1 MKILKLLM
9 GRVGKATL
17 TTTQAI
23 VASAAVGIGG
33 VAAWQMLGADSNA
46 DNAFNSLGYQQ
57 DEVVY
62 VSSSTSGQYGRGENQ
77 QTAFRAAPSKAIEM
91 QQREAEYLRQQ
102 EEERAAAERARYE
115 AETRASGPES
125 APLGG
130 LNEGLGNKKIEAMTP
145 EQIKAMQEAALKQAK
160 DAAAAGKANADAAA
174 LAAAAGVEGAAGR
187 HGAFASRGMAMPE
200 GSSGSPTFVGMP
212 GSVDSGKNLKGSG
225 SSGSAA
231 ISGNGQEGA
240 AIPNSR
246 NLRARANF
254 GGKISERKNSR
265 DFSSLEL
272 MAKRSAEI
280 AGNASRSANEGSRA
294 FLASTRNSGGITLNG
309 GEVSTGQ
316 GATSSDYGDAS
327 GALRGLNTKMDNLM
341 DAEQEFKD
349 ARKSLRKNFWGLL
362 SATILC
368 MGFTI
373 PYFGWLFFKKEF
385 RRYDRKARE
394 YNEKYGDRSNTGRK
408 YGNLVRILKSA
419 AKAGSGGWLIL
430 TGKFIPALFKSYGQK
445 LTKSDLKHRKGGE
458 TGADVG
464 TVRSSA
470 ASNEGTLNVDEGVSS
485 SDAAHRDMERF
496 RQDNIK

>member
-1 MKILKLLM
+1 MNILKLLT
-9 GRVGKATL
+9 GRVGKAAL

-23 VASAAVGIGG
+23 VASAAVGVGG
-33 VAAWQMLGADSNA
+33 VVAWQMLGADSGA

-174 LAAAAGVEGAAGR
+174 LAAAAGVQGAAGR
-187 HGAFASRGMAMPE
+187 SGALASRGFAMPD
-200 GSSGSPTFVGMP
+200 GASGSPTFVGMP
-212 GSVDSGKNLKGSG
+212 GKNGRRSDS
-225 SSGSAA
+225 APA
-231 ISGNGQEGA
+231 ISGAGHEGA

-254 GGKISERKNSR
+254 GGKISERQNSR

-419 AKAGSGGWLIL
+419 AKAGAGGWLIM
-430 TGKFIPALFKSYGQK
+430 TVKFIPALFKSYGQK

-496 RQDNIK
+496 RQDDIK

>member
-1 MKILKLLM
+1 MNILKLLT
-9 GRVGKATL
+9 GRVGKAAL

-23 VASAAVGIGG
+23 VASAAVGVGG
-33 VAAWQMLGADSNA
+33 VVAWQMLGADSGA

-174 LAAAAGVEGAAGR
+174 LAAAAGVQGAAGR
-187 HGAFASRGMAMPE
+187 SSAMASRGFAMPD
-200 GSSGSPTFVGMP
+200 GASGSPTFVGMP
-212 GSVDSGKNLKGSG
+212 GSVDSGKNGKRSD
-225 SSGSAA
+225 SAPA
-231 ISGNGQEGA
+231 ISGAGHEGA

-254 GGKISERKNSR
+254 GGKISERQNSR

-309 GEVSTGQ
+309 NEVSTGQ

-419 AKAGSGGWLIL
+419 AKAGAGGWLIM
-430 TGKFIPALFKSYGQK
+430 TVKFIPALFKSYGQK

>member
-33 VAAWQMLGADSNA
+33 VAAWQMLGADSRA

-102 EEERAAAERARYE
+102 EEERAAAERARY
-115 AETRASGPES
+115 ASQTSAASSPAA

-174 LAAAAGVEGAAGR
+174 LAAAAGVEGAAG
-187 HGAFASRGMAMPE
+187 GKGSFASRGMAMPA

-225 SSGSAA
+225 ASGSSAV
-231 ISGNGQEGA
+231 SGAGQEGA
-240 AIPNSR
+240 AIPNNR
-246 NLRARANF
+246 NLRARASF
-254 GGKISERKNSR
+254 GGKVGEGKLSR
-265 DFSSLEL
+265 EFNSLEL

-280 AGNASRSANEGSRA
+280 AGNANRSANEGSRA

-309 GEVSTGQ
+309 NEVSTGQ
-316 GATSSDYGDAS
+316 GASSDDYGDAS
-327 GALRGLNTKMDNLM
+327 SSLRGLNTKMDDLM
-341 DAEQEFKD
+341 NDELEFRE

-362 SATILC
+362 AATILC
-368 MGFTI
+368 MSMSI
-373 PYFGWLFFKKEF
+373 PFLGWAFFRKEF

-394 YNEKYGDRSNTGRK
+394 FNEKYGDRSKSGRK
-408 YGNLVRILKSA
+408 YGHLVKILKKA
-419 AKAGSGGWLIL
+419 AKAGAYGWYIMMF
-430 TGKFIPALFKSYGQK
+430 KFVPALFKSYGQK
-445 LTKSDLKHRKGGE
+445 LTKSDLKHKRVE
-458 TGADVG
+458 DSGADVG
-464 TVRSSA
+464 VVHSPNNTGG
-470 ASNEGTLNVDEGVSS
+470 NTLNVQEGLSASDVS
-485 SDAAHRDMERF
+485 HRDVERF
-496 RQDNIK
+496 NQEYK